1 MYRGYIKNITNLNGA
16 CIGSSE
22 LRLKNFTIN
31 KDLLSSTTS
40 EFELISVPSAV
51 ENGNIFG
58 VYDDKGNII
67 YNGVITSVQDNVI
80 RTNDIICIFD
90 DLWLYRDPQLASIE
104 ADIVDIIN
112 NDFKDNNDSLV
123 ESIFS
128 QFTVLASTTNAIT
141 MGLQE
146 ENYTVNFKDLLIN
159 LYSNYGL
166 LVDITVP
173 YSTGSSTIV
182 VSIPTFAS
190 MSIADNTDVIRNF
203 SHTSQVTETNK
214 LVIYATNGAYRASYY
229 ATPSGITQNSAAVDR
244 VVKMKSKIVFS
255 DLEDLSSIVD
265 ENLDDLVY
273 NHKIT
278 MELLL
283 DNKLFDFYSF
293 NLGQNFT
300 IYWNGETFYTVLTA
314 YKYSSDQYGHTDY
327 VTLTFGKVRYS
338 LSEKLQITNQLASN
352 TVNII
357 NSQKWLKQY
366 YNEEL
371 GELSTTMG
379 EITADLEDLQTDV
392 STVTQTANSLSGTVS
407 SLQSTVNSSIA
418 TVTYTYGYGTSDTT
432 HPADSAFT
440 YSSMP
445 ARVDGQYIW
454 RKMVTTTNAGA
465 TTTKYEMV
473 QGADGAS
480 GTSVYIAS
488 QVVDY
493 LESASGTTVPSG
505 TWSTTI
511 PDVADGNY
519 LWTRTTVNYSDNT
532 STVSYSV
539 ARQGENGEEGSQIW
553 TTTTAPTTPNYT
565 FTISNLQGDS
575 NVSPKIGDVIM
586 YSYYR
591 YTISSVSSSTVLCS
605 TRQSLRGANG
615 TSYYTYVRYSANS
628 DGSSM
633 TTAPNANTKY
643 IGIYTGT
650 SSTVPAYTEF
660 TWSQYVGESVTV
672 SEVMYASG
680 TSGTTAPSS
689 GWQASVPSVSQGDYL
704 WTRTT
709 YSDGQIV
716 YTVARQGEDG
726 ANGTSVTVS
735 GYTIQYAAS
744 SSGTTVPT
752 SGWGNTPTAT
762 NGQYQWSRTTTSYS
776 PSGTTITYSVA
787 YIGTNGEDGDDGV
800 GIEKIEE
807 IRYLQLS
814 EENTVSGRIAT
825 IDDAYE
831 MDANS
836 VVVDIDPIQDF
847 NGYDHPWIGG
857 AGKNLLPKSTW
868 DHATSFTSNGIT
880 WTLNDDG
887 TVTANGTATAD
898 STASFI
904 ITGLFSG
911 NYYYCANLEVESTLV
926 HAYVWNRTT
935 STRGKK
941 WDGTTDVDNS
951 TSTANLQQVQLNDT
965 DILAFNMRVIS
976 GGTVE
981 NAVFKPMIMLSTETD
996 TSFAPYE
1003 NICPIS
1009 GRSTVGTNTT
1019 GVNVL
1024 PLYSRLA
1031 ATTTVDG
1038 ITYTANFEDGT
1049 ITCNGTATANSYR
1062 AFTYR
1067 SGVGFDLTPFRGKT
1081 VTCAITPQGQG
1092 VKISSIGYLREDGTS
1107 VILSSYVPTYATVV
1121 IPNEA
1126 VYARFLLR
1134 VDNGVTVKNVKA
1146 KITMALGSTPTY
1158 EPYEG
1163 TTYTTALGQTVYGGT
1178 LDLVSGLLTVNKAYV
1193 QLSSTGSYYLSTTG
1207 SNNFAYST
1215 STKKYGY
1222 TNVISNRFKTTD
1234 AALANTVNGDIR
1246 GHTTNHNIYMCVT
1259 DCTTVA
1265 EFKTWLAN
1273 NPTEIVYELDTPTT
1287 VQLTA
1292 QEVMLLR
1299 GINNIWADSGEVEVK
1314 YYTDPSV
1321 QLNAPALPSSVVTSL
1336 STDEEQWTLAMPTYQ
1351 ARALYWLSLQ
1361 TKFTD
1366 GTYSWGDAVPDSG
1379 VTDSFA
1385 MTQNLQT
1392 VLTKTRV
1399 ELNASIQ
1406 ELSDRITSVVSEV
1419 DTIQDSYI
1427 DANGVEQILST
1438 KEYAT
1443 QSDVTQMSDSI
1454 TVRFDEYVKYD
1465 DTEYQS
1471 LVTNILFNE
1480 EGINISA
1487 STIDTNLQLAADG
1500 VYIQD
1505 TGGDAIASM
1514 TATQFSTGDWVMQQS
1529 DYIFNI
1535 FKEHNS

>member
-1 MYRGYIKNITNLNGA
+1 MIKIYDDSKALGSILSANDNGLGNIDVIDGVVDEELNSLYEAEFTVSPEEKHFNLLKVGGIIGIDTSEGHQMFRIYYISKPIDDVVRIRAQHITYDLLKIVVKPFSARGISDVLSGLISHIIGGTYPFTFSTDISNSSSTFSLTIPRSLRECLGGYEGSLLDVFRGEYKWDNLNVEVLERRGADNGVSISYGKNLADYKHDEDDDSVYTSVLCYAVVDDVTYYGNVYHKVNVDYPRVKIVDLTADYESGQVPTISGLTNRAQEYANANDIELPKANITVEFVPLWQTEEYKNIAPLESVKLGDTVHIRFDKMGVEA
-16 CIGSSE
+16 SS
-22 LRLKNFTIN
+22 
-31 KDLLSSTTS
+31 
-40 EFELISVPSAV
+40 
-51 ENGNIFG
+51 
-58 VYDDKGNII
+58 
-67 YNGVITSVQDNVI
+67 
-80 RTNDIICIFD
+80 
-90 DLWLYRDPQLASIE
+90 
-104 ADIVDIIN
+104 
-112 NDFKDNNDSLV
+112 
-123 ESIFS
+123 
-128 QFTVLASTTNAIT
+128 
-141 MGLQE
+141 
-146 ENYTVNFKDLLIN
+146 
-159 LYSNYGL
+159 
-166 LVDITVP
+166 
-173 YSTGSSTIV
+173 
-182 VSIPTFAS
+182 
-190 MSIADNTDVIRNF
+190 
-203 SHTSQVTETNK
+203 
-214 LVIYATNGAYRASYY
+214 
-229 ATPSGITQNSAAVDR
+229 R
-244 VVKMKSKIVFS
+244 VVKTVWNINTQRFDKVELGSLKTNMAS
-255 DLEDLSSIVD
+255 L
-265 ENLDDLVY
+265 LDDQA
-273 NHKIT
+273 
-278 MELLL
+278 
-283 DNKLFDFYSF
+283 DQFYS
-293 NLGQNFT
+293 
-300 IYWNGETFYTVLTA
+300 LT
-314 YKYSSDQYGHTDY
+314 SIMQT
-327 VTLTFGKVRYS
+327 
-338 LSEKLQITNQLASN
+338 QISVNDEHITALASR
-352 TVNII
+352 VNDV
-357 NSQKWLKQY
+357 
-366 YNEEL
+366 E
-371 GELSTTMG
+371 
-379 EITADLEDLQTDV
+379 TDV
-392 STVTQTANSLSGTVS
+392 STVTQTAETLSGTVS
-407 SLQSTVNSSIA
+407 SLQTTVDSSIA
-418 TVTYTYGYGTSDTT
+418 TVAYTYGYGTSDTT

-454 RKMVTTTNAGA
+454 RKMVTTTNAGT

-857 AGKNLLPKSTW
+857 AGKNKFQVT
-868 DHATSFTSNGIT
+868 ATSQTVRGIT
-880 WTLNDDG
+880 FTVNTDG
-887 TVTANGTATAD
+887 SVKADGTATANVNFVLGSMVVD
-898 STASFI
+898 AQSYLLNGISVSANDGHMLQVTNEEQTSQLYTCTSGDTTMVFSTSQTI
-904 ITGLFSG
+904 VVRWRIVS
-911 NYYYCANLEVESTLV
+911 
-926 HAYVWNRTT
+926 
-935 STRGKK
+935 
-941 WDGTTDVDNS
+941 GTTVSNY
-951 TSTANLQQVQLNDT
+951 T
-965 DILAFNMRVIS
+965 IY
-976 GGTVE
+976 
-981 NAVFKPMIMLSTETD
+981 PMVRLSSVTD
-996 TSFAPYE
+996 TSFEPYE

-1009 GRSTVGTNTT
+1009 GRTTVKTNTA
-1019 GVNVL
+1019 GKNLL
-1024 PLYSRLA
+1024 PYPFA
-1031 ATTTVDG
+1031 NTTIVTNG
-1038 ITYTANFEDGT
+1038 ITFTDNRDGT
-1049 ITCNGTATANSYR
+1049 ITANGTATGLAQFYITNFR
-1062 AFTYR
+1062 DTFGTYC
-1067 SGVGFDLTPFRGKT
+1067 VGKT
-1081 VTCAITPQGQG
+1081 LTGCPSGGSTGTYWLCLQKDG
-1092 VKISSIGYLREDGTS
+1092 SSDSIW
-1107 VILSSYVPTYATVV
+1107 TVL
-1121 IPNEA
+1121 
-1126 VYARFLLR
+1126 AR
-1134 VDNGVTVKNVKA
+1134 DTGNGVT
-1146 KITMALGSTPTY
+1146 IGSNAAGVRSRILFQISSGTTVSNLVIEPMLRISDTDATY

-1163 TTYTTALGQTVYGGT
+1163 TTYNTALGQTVYGGT
-1178 LDLVSGLLTVNKAYV
+1178 LDLVSGLLTIKSRYITI
-1193 QLSSTGSYYLSTTG
+1193 SDFTGFSTGTSTGGLHWVDVPTTYP
-1207 SNNFAYST
+1207 AST
-1215 STKKYGY
+1215 SGAGNKCSHAAYA
-1222 TNVISNRFKTTD
+1222 TNGWLSKVPMLEAPAGNGIYPARIYVSSSSL
-1234 AALANTVNGDIR
+1234 AAFQTEYADLQAVYLLA
-1246 GHTTNHNIYMCVT
+1246 
-1259 DCTTVA
+1259 
-1265 EFKTWLAN
+1265 
-1273 NPTEIVYELDTPTT
+1273 TPTT

-1366 GTYSWGDAVPDSG
+1366 NTYSWGDAVPDSG